1 MTTARAS
8 AAMPPTS
15 PAAPRA
21 QPPDDYHQAS
31 SVEDLTEMNVRAI
44 LKLERSARANL
55 PPAVR
60 VANSVASFCGTINFI
75 WVHIVWFGSWI
86 VLNTVPGMP
95 HFDPFPF
102 TFLTLVVSL
111 EAIFLAT
118 FILISQNEE
127 NRVTERRNALDLQIN
142 LLTEQENTK
151 MLRMLEAIAIKLE
164 VEMEDDPT
172 LSVLEQST
180 RPEML
185 AEQIERASARVRQD
199 KTAEAKAAAADSF
212 SGETRP
218 STPDGAGTSR

>member
-1 MTTARAS
+1 MT
-8 AAMPPTS
+8 AALPPSPTS
-15 PAAPRA
+15 SSSASPRPSGDTAASDPTN
-21 QPPDDYHQAS
+21 YHEAS
-31 SVEDLTEMNVRAI
+31 SVDDLTEKNVRAI
-44 LKLERSARANL
+44 LRLERSARASL
-55 PPAVR
+55 SPSVR

-75 WVHIVWFGSWI
+75 WLHIAWFGTWI
-86 VLNTVPGMP
+86 VLNAVPGLP

-151 MLRMLEAIAIKLE
+151 MLRMLDAIATKLG
-164 VEMEDDPT
+164 VALEDDPT

-180 RPEML
+180 RPEKL
-185 AEQIERASARVRQD
+185 AEQIERASERVRQD
-199 KTAEAKAAAADSF
+199 RVA
-212 SGETRP
+212 SGESIAVSDR
-218 STPDGAGTSR
+218 SD